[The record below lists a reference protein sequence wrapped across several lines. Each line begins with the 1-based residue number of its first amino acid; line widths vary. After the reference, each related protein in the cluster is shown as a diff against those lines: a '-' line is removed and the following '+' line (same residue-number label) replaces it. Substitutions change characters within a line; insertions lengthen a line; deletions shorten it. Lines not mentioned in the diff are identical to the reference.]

1 MPARRSRTLEWRRC
15 LEQVQQRGGAIEIA
29 VLRNYDRP
37 AETAGSHL
45 VWRVRLLEV
54 TGDEIIVE
62 PPTTLGEVIR
72 VETGINLV
80 AVLAVGQ
87 NRWMFMTSHLGPTE
101 YRNGTGRTVAALRL
115 KMPESVERCQ
125 RRSHDRIAT
134 TSLILPRVDVWPLLD
149 PKSVLPAERANELQ
163 FEDDRNG
170 IPPGDRCNAFDDES
184 LLPEVGPKF
193 TTTLLNIGGGGVGLR
208 VNPED
213 APTMARHKV
222 FWLRFSM
229 PPELNTPICA
239 TAKLAHT
246 AVNSTQ
252 DTYAGMAFD
261 FSFNPAHQRV
271 VVEQIRHFI
280 EIQQRAQLDDRDAS
294 RQRRSA

>member
-15 LEQVQQRGGAIEIA
+15 LEQVQERGGAIEIA
-29 VLRNYDRP
+29 IVRDYDHLP
-37 AETAGSHL
+37 DAPGSHL

-54 TGDEIIVE
+54 SGDEIIVE
-62 PPTTLGEVIR
+62 SPMTLGEVIR

-87 NRWMFMTSHLGPTE
+87 NRWMFMTANLGPTE
-101 YRNGTGRTVAALRL
+101 YRNSNGRTVTALRL
-115 KMPESVERCQ
+115 TMPESVERCQ
-125 RRSHDRIAT
+125 RRSHDRVET
-134 TSLILPRVDVWPLLD
+134 TSLTLPEVDLWPLLD
-149 PKSVLPAERANELQ
+149 PKSVLPAERANEFQ

-170 IPPGDRCNAFDDES
+170 IDTGDRCPPTDDES

-208 VNPED
+208 VKPED
-213 APTMARHKV
+213 APAMARHKV

-229 PPELNTPICA
+229 PPELTTPICA
-239 TAKLAHT
+239 TAKLVHT

-252 DTYAGMAFD
+252 STYAGMAFD
-261 FSFNPAHQRV
+261 FSFNPVHQRF
-271 VVEQIRHFI
+271 VVEQIRRFI
-280 EIQQRAQLDDRDAS
+280 KIQQRAQFDDREAS
-294 RQRRSA
+294 RLRKSA